1 MYRKLE
7 AWKKAYALGID
18 VYRLTKKFPK
28 EELYG
33 ITSQI
38 RRAVTSIAANI
49 AEGNSRGSQKEYRQF
64 VSIARGSASE
74 LETWLMFS
82 RDLSY
87 IEAEEFTTISKQL
100 DEVKAILFGL
110 LKSLEVPK

>member
-7 AWKKAYALGID
+7 TWKKAYTLGIE
-18 VYRLTKKFPK
+18 VYRLTKSFPK

-33 ITSQI
+33 ITSQM
-38 RRAVTSIAANI
+38 RRAATSIAANI
-49 AEGNSRGSQKEYRQF
+49 AEGNARASTKENRQF

-82 RDLSY
+82 KDLGY
-87 IEAEEFTTISKQL
+87 LKVEDFQRIALLL
-100 DEVKAILFGL
+100 DEVKRLLFGL
-110 LKSLEVPK
+110 LRSLE